1 MEPRDGDLQD
11 AYFPHPF
18 DDAVVQRTPPPPVS
32 PDDEEADQGDAQVAG
47 AYEMDDSQLVSSP
60 FALSPAFEPSQED
73 AAGEEALPMSEA
85 AAAAVAAVEASGPVK
100 RKRGRPPKA
109 HGAGRA
115 PVPKK
120 KKEEEEVCFICF
132 DGGDLVLCDRRGCP
146 KVYHPACI
154 NRDEAFFR
162 SRARWNCGWH
172 ICSTCQKAATYMCF
186 TCTYSLCKACIRE
199 ARFFCV
205 RGNKGFCEACY
216 RTIMLIESNGQD
228 NEEKVRVDFD
238 DKSSW
243 EYLFKVYWLTLKGKL
258 SVTIEDL
265 HNAKNPWK
273 GCDTSMYN
281 EETSDELYNAND
293 DQEASSDSTPGH
305 HEGSISSRKKVRKR
319 SKKSAETEV
328 PAQDVDSEK
337 KSLSE
342 DSKWASP
349 VLLEFVAHMKN
360 GDKSVLSQFD
370 VQALLLDY
378 IKRNNL
384 RDPRRKSQIICDA
397 RLQNMFGKLRVGHF
411 EMLKLLESHF
421 LIKEAPQIGMDDN
434 QGGTIDSDSGQIDAE
449 EHNMTSIGSDKRLKT
464 RKRVGER
471 ELQANLDEYAA
482 IDAHNINLIYLRRN
496 LMEDLINDDNFSKNV
511 VGSFVRI
518 RISGAGQKQDMY
530 RLVQI
535 IGTHVLAEKY
545 KLGKK
550 TTDIALEILNLNK
563 TEILSIDSISNQ
575 DFTEE
580 ECKRLRQSIKCG
592 LINRLT
598 VGDLL
603 EKAQV
608 LQEVR
613 VKDWLENEKLRL
625 SHLRDRASETGRRK
639 ELRECIEK
647 LQILNKPEEYQRRIR
662 EVPEIHVD
670 THMDPNY
677 ESPEEEADNKKEDN
691 FNRSRGSLSRRK
703 GKELISPGRRGSI
716 SNYHLND
723 ATKSLSTSWT
733 SGTQTGGAEEKIE
746 TIVALGDRKC
756 EISRTESNI
765 GWTDS
770 SGTLM
775 NGNKLVTGVE
785 HPCGVAPDTMIS
797 SPGVP
802 LPSNVSESDK
812 VWQYQDP
819 SGKIQGPF
827 SMSQLRKWS
836 STGYFP
842 PDLRIWL
849 KSQKQED
856 SMLLADVLPEFLKDT
871 QQKEPQPT
879 NFIQPTNFVA
889 EANTGHN
896 WDIVSRGDTNPTSA
910 GIKQNNHWSANQ
922 NDITMSIAGYK
933 MSNVDRWA
941 PQAPNYIDP
950 RRELMMTEERKIG
963 ISPRAWESTK
973 DTNAWY
979 GQHTSHNN
987 PSTKISVPFAG
998 NPYDTPAYQVTGGQ
1012 ASNAEGRNRNQEHG
1026 SSWSSFRSK
1035 PTRPSD
1041 QGYDER
1047 HSNWSSSGQH
1057 SHQVSAQYQ
1066 QIQPVS
1072 FSKRQWVND
1081 AHNPPTPTPQPSGM
1095 VWTRDRDHLSASS
1108 AAAAISVQSAGCGW
1122 EATPSAEF
1130 SEFDQL
1136 AAESM
1141 EGKGS
1146 VPEMTSAGGWAKTS
1160 CNLLNQSAAP
1170 EVWGSGSTASLATSG
1185 ANQNFGK
1192 VDNLDEPSWASK
1204 QEKPF
1209 ESNATTLSGSFM
1221 KKSHFFESSCPSP
1234 TPSSERDDIPLSQI
1248 SEPDPDDKWN
1258 EASGTPDAESEA
1270 IAPDTTVLAS
1280 MPLDLSVL
1288 SSQVVRSMDEV
1299 ADQSTEIE
1307 NLSPFSSATEDYQ
1320 PSLAGTS
1327 DNLVNLPLSAI
1338 PAAKPD
1344 AVESVSVQE
1353 PDSMVGSQVVS
1364 ELKEAKYD
1372 LDGLHA
1378 SVSSSGSGLDQNQAK
1393 NLECFSGSK
1402 CVLEDTKL
1410 PSPTPASEP
1419 SGRVLAIDSTSGKSQ
1434 SDTLGS
1440 SDVFV
1445 SPLSPIRSDP
1455 SMGPAAFG
1463 NPASSMAEGASDKGW
1478 TQGSANIIWGISG
1491 QRQTSTETGW
1501 MMPKQKRTSAN
1512 TSWVTPA
1519 QGNREENLGWVTQGN
1534 MNPNAGWGVPT
1545 ASSPGS
1551 NLEESIKAN
1560 SEAETGWGV
1569 PGAGNL
1575 NWSPQKQQG
1584 NDDTGWGT
1592 ALGSNNA
1599 CWSSSAGYHDVLI
1612 SQKRHGGDRYQGGR
1626 EPGHGGGN
1634 NPRNKTY
1641 IGGDGGGGWSQ
1652 PPPRGQWQGLG
1663 RGHVQR
1669 GVCKFHESGHC
1680 KKGASCKYLHR

>member
-1 MEPRDGDLQD
+1 
-11 AYFPHPF
+11 
-18 DDAVVQRTPPPPVS
+18 
-32 PDDEEADQGDAQVAG
+32 
-47 AYEMDDSQLVSSP
+47 
-60 FALSPAFEPSQED
+60 
-73 AAGEEALPMSEA
+73 
-85 AAAAVAAVEASGPVK
+85 
-100 RKRGRPPKA
+100 
-109 HGAGRA
+109 
-115 PVPKK
+115 
-120 KKEEEEVCFICF
+120 
-132 DGGDLVLCDRRGCP
+132 
-146 KVYHPACI
+146 
-154 NRDEAFFR
+154 
-162 SRARWNCGWH
+162 
-172 ICSTCQKAATYMCF
+172 
-186 TCTYSLCKACIRE
+186 
-199 ARFFCV
+199 
-205 RGNKGFCEACY
+205 
-216 RTIMLIESNGQD
+216 ML
-228 NEEKVRVDFD
+228 
-238 DKSSW
+238 
-243 EYLFKVYWLTLKGKL
+243 
-258 SVTIEDL
+258 
-265 HNAKNPWK
+265 A
-273 GCDTSMYN
+273 
-281 EETSDELYNAND
+281 
-293 DQEASSDSTPGH
+293 
-305 HEGSISSRKKVRKR
+305 
-319 SKKSAETEV
+319 
-328 PAQDVDSEK
+328 
-337 KSLSE
+337 
-342 DSKWASP
+342 
-349 VLLEFVAHMKN
+349 
-360 GDKSVLSQFD
+360 
-370 VQALLLDY
+370 
-378 IKRNNL
+378 
-384 RDPRRKSQIICDA
+384 
-397 RLQNMFGKLRVGHF
+397 
-411 EMLKLLESHF
+411 
-421 LIKEAPQIGMDDN
+421 
-434 QGGTIDSDSGQIDAE
+434 
-449 EHNMTSIGSDKRLKT
+449 
-464 RKRVGER
+464 
-471 ELQANLDEYAA
+471 
-482 IDAHNINLIYLRRN
+482 
-496 LMEDLINDDNFSKNV
+496 
-511 VGSFVRI
+511 
-518 RISGAGQKQDMY
+518 
-530 RLVQI
+530 
-535 IGTHVLAEKY
+535 
-545 KLGKK
+545 
-550 TTDIALEILNLNK
+550 
-563 TEILSIDSISNQ
+563 
-575 DFTEE
+575 
-580 ECKRLRQSIKCG
+580 
-592 LINRLT
+592 
-598 VGDLL
+598 
-603 EKAQV
+603 
-608 LQEVR
+608 
-613 VKDWLENEKLRL
+613 
-625 SHLRDRASETGRRK
+625 
-639 ELRECIEK
+639 
-647 LQILNKPEEYQRRIR
+647 
-662 EVPEIHVD
+662 
-670 THMDPNY
+670 
-677 ESPEEEADNKKEDN
+677 DN

-703 GKELISPGRRGSI
+703 GKELISPGRRGSM

-723 ATKSLSTSWT
+723 ATKSLSTSWML
-733 SGTQTGGAEEKIE
+733 GTQTGGAEEKIE

-802 LPSNVSESDK
+802 LPSNVSEGDK

-827 SMSQLRKWS
+827 SVSQLRKWS

-842 PDLRIWL
+842 PDLRVWL

-871 QQKEPQPT
+871 QQKEPQLT
-879 NFIQPTNFVA
+879 NFSQPTNFVA

-896 WDIVSRGDTNPTSA
+896 WDIVSRGNTNPTSV

-922 NDITMSIAGYK
+922 NDVTMSIAGYK
-933 MSNVDRWA
+933 MSNVDRWG
-941 PQAPNYIDP
+941 PQAPNYIEP
-950 RRELMMTEERKIG
+950 KRELMITQERRIG

-979 GQHTSHNN
+979 GQHTNHNN

-1012 ASNAEGRNRNQEHG
+1012 ASNAEGWNRNQEHG

-1072 FSKRQWVND
+1072 YSKRQWVND
-1081 AHNPPTPTPQPSGM
+1081 AHNPPTPTPQASGM
-1095 VWTRDRDHLSASS
+1095 IWTRDRDHLSASS

-1136 AAESM
+1136 ASESM

-1234 TPSSERDDIPLSQI
+1234 TPSSEKDDIPLSQI
-1248 SEPDPDDKWN
+1248 SEPDPDNKWN
-1258 EASGTPDAESEA
+1258 EASGTPPAESEA
-1270 IAPDTTVLAS
+1270 IAPDTTVLVS
-1280 MPLDLSVL
+1280 MLLDPSVL

-1299 ADQSTEIE
+1299 ADQSAEIE
-1307 NLSPFSSATEDYQ
+1307 NLSPFSSATENNQ

-1327 DNLVNLPLSAI
+1327 DNLGNLPLSAI

-1353 PDSMVGSQVVS
+1353 SDSMVGSQVVS
-1364 ELKEAKYD
+1364 ELKEVKYD

-1410 PSPTPASEP
+1410 PSPTPASES
-1419 SGRVLAIDSTSGKSQ
+1419 SGWVLGIDSASGKSQ
-1434 SDTLGS
+1434 SDTLDS

-1455 SMGPAAFG
+1455 STGPAAFG

-1519 QGNREENLGWVTQGN
+1519 QGNREENLGWVTHGN

-1551 NLEESIKAN
+1551 NPEESIKAN
-1560 SEAETGWGV
+1560 SEAETSWGV
-1569 PGAGNL
+1569 PGAGNI

-1584 NDDTGWGT
+1584 NEDTGWGT

-1599 CWSSSAGYHDVLI
+1599 GWSSSAGYHDILI
-1612 SQKRHGGDRYQGGR
+1612 SQKRHGGDRYHGGR

-1652 PPPRGQWQGLG
+1652 PPPRGQWQGHG